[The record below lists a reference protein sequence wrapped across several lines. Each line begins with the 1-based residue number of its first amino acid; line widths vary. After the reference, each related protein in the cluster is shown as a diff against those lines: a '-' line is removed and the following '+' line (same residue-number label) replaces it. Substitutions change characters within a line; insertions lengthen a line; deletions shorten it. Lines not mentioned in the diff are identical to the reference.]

1 MAYTSWSLVRQ
12 ALSMA
17 MPPRGPT
24 ASRHCRASS
33 SRGRIPAEK
42 TTMSASRCDP
52 SANTMRWR
60 ARAPS
65 VICCVLR
72 PVCTCTPRR
81 SIWACST
88 RPPPSSTCTA
98 IRRGANSTTWV
109 SRPMSRRALAHSSP
123 SRPPPITTPE
133 RALAPAACMASRS
146 SMVRYT
152 KQCGRSRPGTWGTKG
167 LEPVASTSLSY
178 GTTSPSCVVTVLVR
192 RSMLAAR
199 VASRSEKPVRS
210 KKPGST
216 SDSSAADLPLK
227 NSER

>member
-17 MPPRGPT
+17 MPRAAQFM

-33 SRGRIPAEK
+33 SRGRMPAEK
-42 TTMSASRCDP
+42 TTMSASRCEP

-98 IRRGANSTTWV
+98 IRRGRTPPHGFQAHVAQGLGAFQPQQAAANHHA
-109 SRPMSRRALAHSSP
+109 RAGLGPRGLHGFQVFDGAVHSGG
-123 SRPPPITTPE
+123 
-133 RALAPAACMASRS
+133 AVAPRHLG
-146 SMVRYT
+146 
-152 KQCGRSRPGTWGTKG
+152 Q
-167 LEPVASTSLSY
+167 
-178 GTTSPSCVVTVLVR
+178 
-192 RSMLAAR
+192 
-199 VASRSEKPVRS
+199 
-210 KKPGST
+210 
-216 SDSSAADLPLK
+216 
-227 NSER
+227 